1 MELGDVFRTAV
12 PPLLSAMLVLG
23 IVVLFPGLI
32 PGTYKVTTATVPV
45 PVFTTRFVNVT
56 TTLTTAYLVDSR
68 GPVWEPV
75 FVDLSE
81 RPTEGTI
88 TVLNRTLT
96 KEKPALAIV
105 FIAAAP
111 RGYEFAST
119 VNGFVYRL
127 EAKVANRV
135 TALVAEASPPVI
147 PGLSRENFRDLLT
160 ERAFS
165 PVNVLPFQNPR
176 RTEVSPGP
184 FTLQRERGAYV
195 PYPWLAIWPISV
207 HLYGIER
214 DVHVTVTLSYSLVGA
229 K

>member
-1 MELGDVFRTAV
+1 MSALLILGA
-12 PPLLSAMLVLG
+12 
-23 IVVLFPGLI
+23 VVLFPGLI
-32 PGTYKVTTATVPV
+32 PGTYRVTTATAPI
-45 PVFTTRFVNVT
+45 PVFITRFVNLT

-75 FVDLSE
+75 FLDLSDK
-81 RPTEGTI
+81 PAEGTI

-96 KEKPALAIV
+96 KERPAFAIV

-127 EAKVANRV
+127 EARVANKL
-135 TALVAEASPPVI
+135 TAVVAEAAPPVI
-147 PGLSRENFRDLLT
+147 PGVNRENFRDLLM

-176 RTEVSPGP
+176 RTEISPGP
-184 FTLQRERGAYV
+184 FVLQKERGAYS

-207 HLYGIER
+207 HFHGIER
-214 DVHVTVTLSYSLVGA
+214 DVRVTVTLSYSLVGA